1 MKRNL
6 VVTRKKDE
14 SIVIGPTTE
23 PVVVTVCRSGKSTVK
38 LLVQA
43 EETTRVT
50 RRGALKDRLTGGVPA
65 TK

>member
-6 VVTRKKDE
+6 VVTRKKDK

-50 RRGALKDRLTGGVPA
+50 R
-65 TK
+65 